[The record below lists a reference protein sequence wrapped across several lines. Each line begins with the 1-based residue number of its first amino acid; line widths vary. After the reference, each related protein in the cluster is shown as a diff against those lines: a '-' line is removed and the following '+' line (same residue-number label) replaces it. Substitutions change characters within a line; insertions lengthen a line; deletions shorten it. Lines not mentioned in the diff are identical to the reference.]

1 MNDKRLVGIW
11 VGSGGVWEC
20 TSGNVPLGLL
30 SVGNILYTQV
40 RHDSLDLRVPVW
52 VTEVGFTPA
61 SGAQPTVAVGTG
73 YHQV

>member
-1 MNDKRLVGIW
+1 MTKGW
-11 VGSGGVWEC
+11 VGSGGIWVGY
-20 TSGNVPLGLL
+20 GNVL
-30 SVGNILYTQV
+30 SVCDILYTQV

-61 SGAQPTVAVGTG
+61 SGGQPTVAVGTG